1 VSDLRDDLAVFV
13 HLLRAAGLSVP
24 TPKAVTFAEAA
35 HVLSPVTTEDLYWA
49 GRTTLLSRQEHL
61 ATYERLF
68 GAWFLGRPDPAAPPG
83 DGDGDG
89 DGDEAQRRPIATR
102 GDIPAGRSDDGL
114 PLSSPAEPDGDAGH
128 QASGDDGIAQADEIA
143 GAIASAIDA
152 VRNRR
157 FDQASE
163 QELQAIRELMATLV
177 VIVPPRRSR
186 RMRPARRGPRP
197 DLRRAVRGA
206 LQTDGELLRQPMRR
220 RRMRPR
226 RLVLLL
232 DVSGSMAG
240 FSRALLQFAFTA
252 RLDTRT
258 VEVFCFGTRL
268 TRLTEDLDGR
278 NIDAAL
284 SAASERVTDWDGGTL
299 IGPCLATL
307 TRTYGRQGLLSGAVV
322 VICSDGLDRGEP
334 EQVAQEMA
342 RIARYAHR
350 IIWVNPLKAD
360 PRYEPLARGMAAAL
374 PYVDRLLTGH
384 DLASLQA
391 LAGVLRELPRT

>member
-1 VSDLRDDLAVFV
+1 
-13 HLLRAAGLSVP
+13 
-24 TPKAVTFAEAA
+24 
-35 HVLSPVTTEDLYWA
+35 
-49 GRTTLLSRQEHL
+49 
-61 ATYERLF
+61 
-68 GAWFLGRPDPAAPPG
+68 
-83 DGDGDG
+83 
-89 DGDEAQRRPIATR
+89 
-102 GDIPAGRSDDGL
+102 
-114 PLSSPAEPDGDAGH
+114 
-128 QASGDDGIAQADEIA
+128 
-143 GAIASAIDA
+143 
-152 VRNRR
+152 
-157 FDQASE
+157 
-163 QELQAIRELMATLV
+163 
-177 VIVPPRRSR
+177 
-186 RMRPARRGPRP
+186 
-197 DLRRAVRGA
+197 
-206 LQTDGELLRQPMRR
+206 
-220 RRMRPR
+220 MRPR